1 MTSPLDDIDAS
12 LALLKAA
19 LLAGDAPA
27 TLAASTR
34 LREQLVAVAQAVAP
48 TGVGNSPALSGLS
61 AAERQRVRVRLKQ
74 AATELQLQQENLV
87 RRSVPVDRAVKAL
100 FGESQQATYGA
111 GRASRFQP
119 V

>member
-1 MTSPLDDIDAS
+1 MTSPLDDIDTS

-19 LLAGDAPA
+19 LLADDAPA

-34 LREQLVAVAQAVAP
+34 LRQLLVALAQAVAP
-48 TGVGNSPALSGLS
+48 TGAGNNPAVSGLS
-61 AAERQRVRVRLKQ
+61 AADRQRVRSRLKQ
-74 AATELQLQQENLV
+74 AAIELQLQQENLV

-100 FGESQQATYGA
+100 FGESQQATYGG
-111 GRASRFQP
+111 GRANRFQA